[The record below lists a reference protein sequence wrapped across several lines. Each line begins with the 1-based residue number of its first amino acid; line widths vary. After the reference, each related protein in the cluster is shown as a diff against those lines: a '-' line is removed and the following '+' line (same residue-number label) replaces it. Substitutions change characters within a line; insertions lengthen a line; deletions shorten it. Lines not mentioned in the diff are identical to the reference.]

1 MNNPLQSL
9 LLATI
14 CLMFSLSTVT
24 GIRAQNGQS
33 GGGTIAGDPVGGAAL
48 IFRKP
53 ENPSVR
59 AGGGSSSSSA
69 TKGRSPRTNLSPA
82 KIAAQN
88 KIIARANAAR
98 SAATPRYSEAEIEY
112 KLAAREDPDDPRAHA
127 GLGNVYLDQGRFS
140 NAVEAYQQA
149 IKVQVDYV
157 PAYQP
162 LGYSLARLSRH
173 TEATETFKQAL
184 LYDPNN
190 AEVYNN
196 LAFTLVH
203 AGRYS
208 EAVEAGLQAIALLG
222 KTGEA
227 FKQGL
232 QNRNEVLSH
241 AYKNVGNAYNGMKK
255 YNEAA
260 DVLKHAAEIEPNN
273 AAAHFNLGVALFNGG
288 RYSEAI
294 EAYKAVVKL
303 RPQLAAAHYNLGLSY
318 VAINDHEAARSEY
331 NLLKPLNANLANQ
344 LLTTIR

>member
-1 MNNPLQSL
+1 MNKHYHAVLIAMIS
-9 LLATI
+9 AT
-14 CLMFSLSTVT
+14 LTLSIVNVVV
-24 GIRAQNGQS
+24 GQGGQS
-33 GGGTIAGDPVGGAAL
+33 GGGSIAGDPVGGAAL

-53 ENPSVR
+53 ENPALRS
-59 AGGGSSSSSA
+59 AGGSTSDPA
-69 TKGRSPRTNLSPA
+69 TGRRTRTNVPQS
-82 KIAAQN
+82 KIVAQD
-88 KIIARANAAR
+88 KIIARGNAAR

-112 KLAAREDPDDPRAHA
+112 KLAAREDPTDPRAHA
-127 GLGNVYLDQGRFS
+127 GLGNVYLDQGRFAK
-140 NAVEAYQQA
+140 AVEAYQEA

-162 LGYSLARLSRH
+162 LGYSLARLNRH
-173 TEATETFKQAL
+173 AEATDTFKQAL
-184 LYDPNN
+184 LYDADN

-203 AGRYS
+203 AERYP
-208 EAVEAGLQAIALLG
+208 EAVEAGLQAITLLG
-222 KTGEA
+222 QTGEA

-260 DVLKHAAEIEPNN
+260 DALKQAAAIEPNN
-273 AAAHFNLGVALFNGG
+273 AAAHFNLGVALFNGK

-303 RPQLAAAHYNLGLSY
+303 RPQLVAAHYNLGLSY
-318 VAINDHEAARSEY
+318 VAINDKDAARRQYEI
-331 NLLKPLNANLANQ
+331 LKPLNANMANQ
-344 LLTTIR
+344 LKTAIR